1 MTVFYII
8 FAIFIFSFL
17 IAIHEFGHFIA
28 AKLFGVRVNEFAIG
42 MGPAFFHKEI
52 GETTYS
58 LRCFP
63 IGGFCAMEGE
73 DEETGDPRAFTA
85 AAWWKR
91 AIILVAGAAMN
102 FLSGLLIL
110 VCIFGFAQGED
121 YDYIPQPVIGSFY
134 AGNAIEGE
142 NGLQVG
148 DRFYEI
154 DGERVYTSSNVSML
168 LNLSLSGDPS
178 VHDIVVIRDGKKVV
192 LSNFYMEKRELQTE
206 QGLQVLYGLQMK
218 EEPRSLG
225 NTLSYSWNNAKDYV
239 RMVWLSFRLLFTGR
253 AGVQDVGGPVLIVK
267 TITDVGTQSDTVVD
281 GIINVSRFAAF
292 IAINLAVMNLLPI
305 PALDGGRLFGVV
317 IVAAIEKV
325 SKKKVNPKIEGYI
338 HAVGMVILLAIM
350 ALVAFK
356 DVFSL
361 FK

>member
-8 FAIFIFSFL
+8 FAIFVFSFL
-17 IAIHEFGHFIA
+17 IAIHELGHFIA

-42 MGPAFFHKEI
+42 MGPAFFQKEV

-73 DEETGDPRAFTA
+73 DEDTGDPRAFTA

-110 VCIFGFAQGED
+110 VCIFGFARGYEN
-121 YDYIPQPVIGSFY
+121 ISQPDIESFY
-134 AGNAIEGE
+134 AGNVIEGE
-142 NGLQVG
+142 SGLQVG

-154 DGERVYTSSNVSML
+154 DGEKVYTASNVSML
-168 LNLSLSGDPS
+168 LNLGLSDSPD
-178 VHDIVVIRDGKKVV
+178 VHDLIVIRNGKKVA
-192 LSNFYMEKRELQTE
+192 LPNFHMEKREFE
-206 QGLQVLYGLQMK
+206 VEGEQVLMYGMTMGSA
-218 EEPRSLG
+218 PRTLG
-225 NTLSYSWNNAKDYV
+225 NTLSYSWNSAKDFV

-253 AGVQDVGGPVLIVK
+253 AGVQDLSGPVGIVK
-267 TITDVGTQSDTVVD
+267 TIADVGTQS
-281 GIINVSRFAAF
+281 GSLEAGMINVSYFGAF

-305 PALDGGRLFGVV
+305 PALDGGRLFGLV
-317 IVAAIEKV
+317 IVAAIEKI

-338 HAVGMVILLAIM
+338 HAVGMVILLAFM

-356 DVFSL
+356 DVFTL

>member
-110 VCIFGFAQGED
+110 VCIFGFAQGEE
-121 YDYIPQPVIGSFY
+121 YEYIPQPVIANFS
-134 AGNAIEGE
+134 AGNAVEGE

-148 DRFYEI
+148 DRICEI
-154 DGERVYTSSNVSML
+154 DGEKVYTGSDVSML
-168 LNLSLSGDPS
+168 FDLGLSDKPD
-178 VHDIVVIRDGKKVV
+178 VHDVVVIRDGKKVI
-192 LSNFYMEKRELQTE
+192 LSNFYMEKRVTIEGSEELR
-206 QGLQVLYGLQMK
+206 YGINLSSV
-218 EEPRSLG
+218 PRTLG
-225 NTLSYSWNNAKDYV
+225 STLSYSWNSAKDFV
-239 RMVWLSFRLLFTGR
+239 RMVWLSFRMLFTGR
-253 AGVQDVGGPVLIVK
+253 AGVQDVGGPVAIVK
-267 TITDVGTQSDTVVD
+267 TMADSGTNAGSF
-281 GIINVSRFAAF
+281 GKGFINVSHLAAF

-305 PALDGGRLFGVV
+305 PALDGGRLFGLVV
-317 IVAAIEKV
+317 VTAIEKV
-325 SKKKVNPKIEGYI
+325 TKKKVNPKIEGYI

-350 ALVAFK
+350 ALIAFK
-356 DVFSL
+356 DVFFL

>member
-8 FAIFIFSFL
+8 FAIFVFSFL
-17 IAIHEFGHFIA
+17 IAIHELGHFIA

-42 MGPAFFHKEI
+42 MGPAFFQKEV

-73 DEETGDPRAFTA
+73 DEDTGDPRAFTA

-110 VCIFGFAQGED
+110 VCIFGFAQGKD
-121 YDYIPQPVIGSFY
+121 YEYIPQPVIANFSAGS
-134 AGNAIEGE
+134 AVEGE

-148 DRFYEI
+148 DRIYEI
-154 DGERVYTSSNVSML
+154 DGEKVYTASNVSML
-168 LNLSLSGDPS
+168 LNLGLSDSPD
-178 VHDIVVIRDGKKVV
+178 VHDIVVIRDGNKVV
-192 LSNFYMEKRELQTE
+192 LSNFQMEKRVSNGNGQELR
-206 QGLQVLYGLQMK
+206 YGINLSSV
-218 EEPRSLG
+218 PRTLG
-225 NTLSYSWNNAKDYV
+225 STLSYSWNSAKDFV
-239 RMVWLSFRLLFTGR
+239 RMVWLSFRMLFTGR
-253 AGVQDVGGPVLIVK
+253 AGVKDLGGPVLIVK
-267 TITDVGTQSDTVVD
+267 TIADTGTNSRNLGE
-281 GIINVSRFAAF
+281 GIINVSYFAAF
-292 IAINLAVMNLLPI
+292 IAVNLAVMNLLPI
-305 PALDGGRLFGVV
+305 PALDGGRLFGTV
-317 IVAAIEKV
+317 IVTTIEKV
-325 SKKKVNPKIEGYI
+325 TKKKVNPKIEGYI
-338 HAVGMVILLAIM
+338 HAVGMVILLAFM

-356 DVFSL
+356 DVFTL